1 MLLRSLHIASRQ
13 LFYFSAVVTTL
24 ALLGILA
31 VLWISE
37 EISER
42 KDELAAWV
50 GHQVGYRVEIGYAG
64 LYLLELIP
72 KLEVRDIQILDD
84 SGEYALFSLGQAYMS
99 LDILAS
105 IEQQTPVIKQV
116 KLDNA
121 DVSVTRTADGTWQI
135 GGLAP
140 ATSPKQTTAQQ
151 RFKFTRWLNQ
161 IQFSDINVH
170 YTDMQYE
177 GLSRDYRIQG
187 ANVWFDSDQWRLK
200 GALMAEDAMS
210 APIKIAL
217 GLDWDEDMQLQHAE
231 AEVEAKDLAL
241 AELLQAQA
249 LDGVTIQSGS
259 VSTVSR
265 IDYTPLHTA
274 ATVTLDV
281 SALTLLNPTIQQEPV
296 SLTHLSGT
304 FELYGANNGWQIE
317 SEGLNIQLA
326 DKPWP
331 ITPLQIYYQSENQST
346 ELSVDYV
353 NLGELTA
360 FVSVFNSLPQPIRKT
375 RPVGELH
382 HVDLNIN
389 GQGVERLTLEATEL
403 SLLTTEQWPGVNN
416 LSFKLAMQADQGAL
430 VLDTHNTDIFATQW
444 FEDVLHIDSA
454 TGTLSWRFQ
463 DDNWHFYSRQFR
475 FFNDEIE
482 VALNGRLNHYDE
494 TTQSDLVVELKE
506 MQVAS
511 WQHYVPKHLIPE
523 RFEQW
528 AKPAFVAGVIKT
540 GKIELQGNLA
550 AFPFDKQPHLGRFDM
565 RLDVEGVELDYASP
579 WPALKNV
586 KGIVTGQGNHL
597 DIDATAGT
605 VADLNFKQV
614 KAHVS
619 NLVRP
624 KPVLTVKGDV
634 VGTSTQAFAFL
645 NNSPLNR
652 RFGKMTSW
660 MQLQGQST
668 VNVNLTVPLVDPDKT
683 QVTGYVGF
691 ADTQLSID
699 AVPELRISQINGKLG
714 FSNHGVTAE
723 NIKGRAF
730 EQPVGVK
737 VLTESG
743 KTRVQIEGHA
753 TIPALRTVW
762 PALFPDFMS
771 GETDYLA
778 EVIVEEPKEGQ
789 FDVSL
794 DIRSSLEGVDVLAPA
809 PLGKTSA
816 QRAPLNVKLEFEP
829 VLSYYIDYQDWL
841 RAGLISTD
849 AGLSG
854 EIKLGGEAA
863 KKHKKKLSISGEL
876 AELNLTDWQDWQA
889 TQPPSESSLL
899 TTLDA
904 VDVKLGK
911 LWVSSMRFDN
921 VMLNA
926 NPASSA
932 WRLDLKAD
940 QFDGSVTI
948 PIEISN
954 ASPLVV
960 EMKRFHITLPEKS
973 SAATSS
979 NKKDKLWPP
988 LQLTIQDFQLA
999 ENHLGELKLSAKQF
1013 PTRWQVETVT
1023 LTSPVLSATAEGH
1036 WEQSNTSSGSQF
1048 TFNANS
1054 EALDK
1059 LLRYYNYQVLA
1070 EAKGVN
1076 VSGVLGWPGTPADL
1090 SIANLGG
1097 NLNIAVGKGRLIDVE
1112 PGTAG
1117 RIFGLLS
1124 ITALPR
1130 RLALDFSDL
1139 FGKGFGF
1146 SSIKGRF
1153 QFSQGLA
1160 TTEDMLMQG
1169 DSADIAVK
1177 GPIDLVNK
1185 TYNQTV
1191 KVTPK
1196 VSSTLPLAGAV
1207 AGGPVGLGVGTAIL
1221 IVDKIAGK
1229 IFDREIVNLISY
1241 SYQLKGPWANPQLNV
1256 LAPSTPKAE

>member
-1 MLLRSLHIASRQ
+1 M
-13 LFYFSAVVTTL
+13 
-24 ALLGILA
+24 
-31 VLWISE
+31 
-37 EISER
+37 
-42 KDELAAWV
+42 
-50 GHQVGYRVEIGYAG
+50 
-64 LYLLELIP
+64 
-72 KLEVRDIQILDD
+72 
-84 SGEYALFSLGQAYMS
+84 
-99 LDILAS
+99 
-105 IEQQTPVIKQV
+105 
-116 KLDNA
+116 
-121 DVSVTRTADGTWQI
+121 
-135 GGLAP
+135 
-140 ATSPKQTTAQQ
+140 
-151 RFKFTRWLNQ
+151 
-161 IQFSDINVH
+161 
-170 YTDMQYE
+170 
-177 GLSRDYRIQG
+177 
-187 ANVWFDSDQWRLK
+187 
-200 GALMAEDAMS
+200 
-210 APIKIAL
+210 
-217 GLDWDEDMQLQHAE
+217 
-231 AEVEAKDLAL
+231 
-241 AELLQAQA
+241 
-249 LDGVTIQSGS
+249 
-259 VSTVSR
+259 
-265 IDYTPLHTA
+265 
-274 ATVTLDV
+274 
-281 SALTLLNPTIQQEPV
+281 
-296 SLTHLSGT
+296 
-304 FELYGANNGWQIE
+304 
-317 SEGLNIQLA
+317 
-326 DKPWP
+326 
-331 ITPLQIYYQSENQST
+331 
-346 ELSVDYV
+346 
-353 NLGELTA
+353 
-360 FVSVFNSLPQPIRKT
+360 
-375 RPVGELH
+375 
-382 HVDLNIN
+382 
-389 GQGVERLTLEATEL
+389 
-403 SLLTTEQWPGVNN
+403 
-416 LSFKLAMQADQGAL
+416 
-430 VLDTHNTDIFATQW
+430 
-444 FEDVLHIDSA
+444 
-454 TGTLSWRFQ
+454 
-463 DDNWHFYSRQFR
+463 
-475 FFNDEIE
+475 
-482 VALNGRLNHYDE
+482 
-494 TTQSDLVVELKE
+494 
-506 MQVAS
+506 
-511 WQHYVPKHLIPE
+511 
-523 RFEQW
+523 
-528 AKPAFVAGVIKT
+528 
-540 GKIELQGNLA
+540 
-550 AFPFDKQPHLGRFDM
+550 
-565 RLDVEGVELDYASP
+565 
-579 WPALKNV
+579 
-586 KGIVTGQGNHL
+586 
-597 DIDATAGT
+597 
-605 VADLNFKQV
+605 
-614 KAHVS
+614 
-619 NLVRP
+619 
-624 KPVLTVKGDV
+624 
-634 VGTSTQAFAFL
+634 
-645 NNSPLNR
+645 
-652 RFGKMTSW
+652 
-660 MQLQGQST
+660 
-668 VNVNLTVPLVDPDKT
+668 
-683 QVTGYVGF
+683 
-691 ADTQLSID
+691 
-699 AVPELRISQINGKLG
+699 
-714 FSNHGVTAE
+714 
-723 NIKGRAF
+723 
-730 EQPVGVK
+730 
-737 VLTESG
+737 
-743 KTRVQIEGHA
+743 
-753 TIPALRTVW
+753 
-762 PALFPDFMS
+762 
-771 GETDYLA
+771 
-778 EVIVEEPKEGQ
+778 
-789 FDVSL
+789 
-794 DIRSSLEGVDVLAPA
+794 
-809 PLGKTSA
+809 
-816 QRAPLNVKLEFEP
+816 
-829 VLSYYIDYQDWL
+829 
-841 RAGLISTD
+841 
-849 AGLSG
+849 
-854 EIKLGGEAA
+854 GGEAA
-863 KKHKKKLSISGEL
+863 KKPKKKLSISGEL
-876 AELNLTDWQDWQA
+876 AELNQNDWQDWQA